1 MIFPRPCSRFF
12 FCLCLFLL
20 PLTGVRAQSLA
31 IDSLTG
37 PVTQNE
43 ISSFKAYMLTQVPP
57 PTPFG
62 IYNATNGDHNEW
74 ADFGGG
80 NALESFGLMY
90 EVTGDITILTNMI
103 HWTDICISERNDLL
117 PAANGGQRVMWTNGI
132 AKVWVP
138 NETNSAGAGYAGGE
152 NGDTKAH
159 ILYTALLILQNP
171 SLWNQTIPDGNPFG
185 YGVTYFQR
193 ATNYVGKC
201 DEANDNYDYIFF
213 SPSNTIAN
221 PPTWPAG
228 YHTMFANNIQMM
240 MLGDFQRSA
249 QCHQILGDAPARVAY
264 YNLVCSNAYL
274 QCINGMAAYQPGTTN
289 GYPVYNWAYYP
300 YSKYHSDEEN
310 VGHGAYDMLG
320 VWRAYNGGAYG
331 FTQTRILPF
340 ANAEAYVMY
349 VATNTFA
356 GNVDG
361 SGTTQNY
368 MQAQWLLLA
377 DWNPAVYV
385 VTAEADYASGRYK
398 STDLMDA
405 TMLWMKNRRYLQF
418 SITPTPASQTI
429 AIGGATNFTLAVA
442 ALGAMTN
449 NVGLGVSGLPA
460 GAIGTFS
467 SSSANLAALNYPATN
482 ITLSITTSGSTP
494 AGIYQLA
501 ITGTNGAVTH
511 TNFVTLVV
519 GNYSLSATPSSQTV
533 SAGNSITY
541 SITVATNAGFS
552 GIVSFGVANLP
563 ANTSVGFS
571 PSTLSGAGNSMLT
584 INTAINTP
592 AGSYTLTLNG
602 TNGSEV
608 AAITVNLNVV
618 GQTPV
623 WNGASP
629 SDNFWSDSAN
639 WGGNGITPNAP
650 LIFSG
655 NTRLN
660 NTNNTASG
668 TTYSNIVFNPGA
680 GAFTLNG
687 NLILLNGNLTNNASN
702 PEAFDL
708 GLDFTNSLTLNGA
721 SGPLVI
727 AGGLTNIWNSSGV
740 TTVTLAGNGTL
751 DDDFGSA
758 NNPGGTNI
766 LTLTNNSANWTIA
779 NNPSTTTINTG
790 PWGFQIAAGTVTF
803 GNGVNNPNLNFN
815 TSVSG
820 QDNYVGSLNGGL
832 ATLNINSGT
841 LTTASRWDTGSFN
854 SGATGVINQSGGTF
868 NIGSQFQGANVG
880 GGISIVNLNGGTMNI
895 SSGNGPFYLA
905 SRGNGSLSISG
916 AAALNCGILDVSRN
930 AAGNTVGSAGIVNL
944 DGGTIICG
952 RVGTATANS
961 QTNWLLG
968 SSATVNFNGS
978 TLRAS
983 AASATFYQGNT
994 SFPLLPITSIVQ
1006 LGGAVIDS
1014 SNFSITVLEPLQHDS
1029 TLGSDL
1035 DGGLTKLG
1043 AGTLTLATPA
1053 TYNGD
1058 TLVSAGTLMLS
1069 GTAAIPD
1076 SDSIAVMSGAAL
1088 DASVRTDGTLTLAT
1102 GQTLTGNGTVKG
1114 SVIVTSG
1121 ATLAPGGS
1129 LSTLTFNNNLTLTG
1143 GSTTVFEVSKLP
1155 TTNDFARVTGSLVLN
1170 GTIFVTNIGATA
1182 YAPGD
1187 TFKLFSAGTISG
1199 AFTNIQPVIPDVNL
1213 AWNTNNLAAGILSIV
1228 ASPTPQP
1235 KIISATMIGGGNFIF
1250 NATNGV
1256 PNWPCYILA
1265 ATNVSLPLSQWT
1277 VIATNNFDAN
1287 GNLSVTDQPD
1297 PTLPQTFYLLQM
1309 Q

>member
-1 MIFPRPCSRFF
+1 MIFPRTCSLLIFS
-12 FCLCLFLL
+12 LCLFL
-20 PLTGVRAQSLA
+20 PLIGAQAQSLA

-43 ISSFKAYMLTQVPP
+43 ISSFKAYMLTQIPP

-62 IYNATNGDHNEW
+62 IYNATNGDHNDW

-117 PAANGGQRVMWTNGI
+117 PAAQGGQRVMWTNGI

-138 NETNSAGAGYAGGE
+138 NETNSAGAAYAGGE

-289 GYPVYNWAYYP
+289 GSSVYNWAYYP

-310 VGHGAYDMLG
+310 VGHGAYDMVG
-320 VWRAYNGGAYG
+320 VWRAYNVGAYG
-331 FTQTRILPF
+331 FAESRVLPF

-349 VATNTFA
+349 VATNTFS

-368 MQAQWLLLA
+368 MQAQWFFLA
-377 DWNPAVYV
+377 DWNPAVYT
-385 VTAEADYASGRYK
+385 VTAEADYASGRYQ
-398 STDLMDA
+398 STDLMTA
-405 TMLWMKNRRYLQF
+405 IILWMKNRRYRQF

-429 AIGGATNFTLAVA
+429 SIGGATNFTLAVA

-449 NVGLGVSGLPA
+449 NVGLSVSGLPA

-467 SSSANLAALNYPATN
+467 SSSANLASLNYPATN
-482 ITLSITTSGSTP
+482 ITLSITTSGTTP
-494 AGIYQLA
+494 AGIYPLA

-519 GNYSLSATPSSQTV
+519 GNYSLSAIPSSQTV
-533 SAGNSITY
+533 SAGNSTTY
-541 SITVATNAGFS
+541 TITVATNAGFN
-552 GIVSFGVANLP
+552 GTVSFGVANVP
-563 ANTSVGFS
+563 ANTSAGFS
-571 PSTLSGAGNSMLT
+571 PATLVGAGNSTMT
-584 INTAINTP
+584 ISTAANTP
-592 AGSYTLTLNG
+592 SGSYTLTING
-602 TNGSEV
+602 TNGAEV

-623 WNGASP
+623 WNGGSA
-629 SDNFWSDSAN
+629 SDNFWNDSAN
-639 WGGNGITPNAP
+639 WSGNGITPNAP

-680 GAFTLNG
+680 GAFVLNG
-687 NLILLNGNLTNNASN
+687 NLILVNGNLTNNAGN
-702 PEAFDL
+702 PETFNL
-708 GLDFTNSLTLNGA
+708 GINFTNSLTLNGA
-721 SGPLVI
+721 SAPLVI
-727 AGGLTNIWNSSGV
+727 AGGLTNAWGASGM
-740 TTVTLAGNGTL
+740 TTVTLAGSGTL

-766 LTLTNNSANWTIA
+766 LTMTNNSANWTIA
-779 NNPSTTTINTG
+779 NNPSSTSINTG
-790 PWGFQIAAGTVTF
+790 PWGMQIAAGTMTF
-803 GNGVNNPNLNFN
+803 GNGVNNPNLNLN

-820 QDNYVGSLNGGL
+820 QDNYVGSLNGGVG
-832 ATLNINSGT
+832 TLSINSGT
-841 LTTASRWDTGSFN
+841 LTTASRWDTGGFN
-854 SGATGVINQSGGTF
+854 SGSTGIINQNGGTF
-868 NIGSQFQGANVG
+868 NIGSQFQGANVVG
-880 GGISIVNLNGGTMNI
+880 GTSVVNLAGGTMNI
-895 SSGNGPFYLA
+895 NSGNGPFYLA
-905 SRGNGSLSISG
+905 SRGNGSLTISG
-916 AAALNCGILDVSRN
+916 AAGLNCGILDVSRN
-930 AAGNTVGSAGIVNL
+930 ASGNTVGSVGVLNL
-944 DGGTIICG
+944 DGGAITCS

-961 QTNWLLG
+961 QTNWQFG
-968 SSATVNFNGS
+968 SSATVYFNGG

-983 AASATFYQGNT
+983 ASSATFYQGNT
-994 SFPLLPITSIVQ
+994 SFPLLPVTSIVQ
-1006 LGGAVIDS
+1006 LGGAVMDS

-1029 TLGSDL
+1029 TLGGDL

-1043 AGTLTLATPA
+1043 AGTLTLAAPA

-1058 TLVSAGTLMLS
+1058 TLVRSGTLALS
-1069 GTAAIPD
+1069 GTASIAS
-1076 SDSIAVMSGAAL
+1076 SDSIAVMNGATL
-1088 DASVRTDGTLTLAT
+1088 DASVRTDGTLTLSA
-1102 GQTLTGNGTVKG
+1102 GQTLTGNGAVKG
-1114 SVIVTSG
+1114 NTVVTSG
-1121 ATLAPGGS
+1121 ATLSPGGS
-1129 LSTLTFNNNLTLTG
+1129 LSTLTFDNNLTLNG
-1143 GSTTVFEVSKLP
+1143 GSTTVFEVSKSP
-1155 TTNDFARVTGSLVLN
+1155 VTNDFAHVTGSLALN
-1170 GTIFVTNIGATA
+1170 GTIFVTNMGATA

-1187 TFKLFSAGTISG
+1187 SFKLFSAAGING
-1199 AFTNIQPVIPDVNL
+1199 AFTSIQPVIPDVNL
-1213 AWNTNNLAAGILSIV
+1213 AWNTNNLSSGILSIV
-1228 ASPTPQP
+1228 SSPTPLP
-1235 KIISATMIGGGNFIF
+1235 KIVAATMGAGNFVF
-1250 NATNGV
+1250 TATNGV
-1256 PNWPCYILA
+1256 PNWPCSILA
-1265 ATNVSLPLSQWT
+1265 STNLSRPLSQWT

-1297 PTLPQTFYLLQM
+1297 PALPQTFYLLQM